1 MGITKNGWPIESTL
15 KNLRS
20 GLLRTEVAS
29 TCMIMAKGEDIL
41 LVTLRNTSP
50 YNLIWAIFKQ
60 VRIIP
65 KKMFYLSQEF

>member
-1 MGITKNGWPIESTL
+1 MGITKDGGPIESTL
-15 KNLRS
+15 KNL
-20 GLLRTEVAS
+20 GCGFFRTEVAS
-29 TCMIMAKGEDIL
+29 TCVIMAKGEDVL

-65 KKMFYLSQEF
+65 KNMFYLSQEF